1 MGQNKYCFKTEMA
14 FVLIMLILG
23 IHIHIAR
30 AELSN
35 HVYVKVQSLSLKEYD
50 GFGTK
55 INEESGAMVGIG
67 YKSIP
72 IPDSNS
78 LSGGGEVYFGTVES
92 NGQSL
97 NGTEVEDRNRYTG
110 LSLRG
115 NINILLIDSFLEDR
129 SLMAICG
136 LGLDCWIHSISLF
149 RKEHAYRE
157 IWTNLYSRM
166 GLGFYIYKNVYISGG
181 AKIPLWTQNHV
192 GEFNLN
198 LNPRGR
204 MGVFFEPTIIFK
216 HVSVDLFYDTN
227 KFDKSGL
234 QPGKTSRYNGWQPA
248 SVGSSLGISIHSNF

>member
-136 LGLDCWIHSISLF
+136 LGLDCWIRSVSLL
-149 RKEHAYRE
+149 RKAHAYNE